1 MPKKEPTPPTPDVVA
16 QLQRELTPDLLR
28 KLRIWADRSCARLLT
43 LEGRDDPAYVSI
55 MVQDAI
61 GDTFA
66 GIRTWDPARRILRHH
81 LARVI
86 QSRVSH
92 DVERARRRRHVSFH
106 EVDDSSD
113 ENPAAVAMS
122 LRRDDE
128 RTRPDGRLAIL
139 EGRARL
145 FGALR
150 ALAGDDAE
158 VLALLDAYE
167 AGHVRRDEAMARLG
181 WTLPYHVNVRRRLD
195 TLIRFVPPD
204 VKATALEILTR
215 DGGAPPLTIVRP
227 ADRAMQSAADV
238 EASDDR
244 DLGASDDGGNDS
256 DDGDGERAAA

>member
-1 MPKKEPTPPTPDVVA
+1 MPKKEPTPQAPEVVA

-28 KLRIWADRSCARLLT
+28 TLRMWADRECARLLA

-61 GDTFA
+61 GDTYA
-66 GIRTWDPARRILRHH
+66 GIRTWDPSRRILRHH

-86 QSRVSH
+86 QSSVSH
-92 DVERARRRRHVSFH
+92 DVERARRRHHVSFH
-106 EVDDSSD
+106 EVNDSSD

-145 FGALR
+145 FCALR
-150 ALAGDDAE
+150 ALASDDAQ
-158 VLALLDAYE
+158 VIALLDAYE
-167 AGHVRRDEAMARLG
+167 AGHVRRDEAMAYLG
-181 WTLPYHVNVRRRLD
+181 WTLPQHVNVRRRLD
-195 TLIRFVPPD
+195 TSIRCVPPG
-204 VKATALEILTR
+204 VKATALEILAR

-227 ADRAMQSAADV
+227 ADRATQATAGLD
-238 EASDDR
+238 ASDDQ
-244 DLGASDDGGNDS
+244 DVSSSDHGGDDS
-256 DDGDGERAAA
+256 GDDRVAA

>member
-1 MPKKEPTPPTPDVVA
+1 MPKKEPTPPTPEVVA

-28 KLRIWADRSCARLLT
+28 SLRMWADRACARLLA

-61 GDTFA
+61 GDTYA
-66 GIRTWDPARRILRHH
+66 GIRTWEPSRRILRHH

-106 EVDDSSD
+106 EVDDSND

-145 FGALR
+145 FVSLR
-150 ALAGDDAE
+150 ALSSDDAD

-167 AGHVRRDEAMARLG
+167 AGHVRRDEAMAHLG
-181 WTLPYHVNVRRRLD
+181 WTLPHHVNVRRRLD
-195 TLIRFVPPD
+195 TSIRCVPPD

-215 DGGAPPLTIVRP
+215 DGGAPPLSIVRP
-227 ADRAMQSAADV
+227 ADRSTHATTDLGI
-238 EASDDR
+238 SDDQE
-244 DLGASDDGGNDS
+244 LSNSDDGGGGTDDS
-256 DDGDGERAAA
+256 GDDRVAA